1 MKKYVAYIRVSTQK
15 QGQTGVSL
23 QEQRAAIER
32 YAEINRLQIETWYE
46 ERETAA
52 KRGRPIFTQMLE
64 QVERSSIS
72 GIILHKIDRGARN
85 LRDWADLGG
94 LVDKGIEVHS
104 ANESL
109 DLHSRGGRLS
119 ADIQAVILFSES
131 TRLAESSYAVFRSK
145 KHIPSYE
152 LYT

>member
-52 KRGRPIFTQMLE
+52 KR
-64 QVERSSIS
+64 
-72 GIILHKIDRGARN
+72 
-85 LRDWADLGG
+85 
-94 LVDKGIEVHS
+94 
-104 ANESL
+104 
-109 DLHSRGGRLS
+109 
-119 ADIQAVILFSES
+119 
-131 TRLAESSYAVFRSK
+131 
-145 KHIPSYE
+145 
-152 LYT
+152 